1 MIAKS
6 AIQKKTGAR
15 GLRAIME
22 KLLLDCMYETP
33 ESDITVVEVS
43 ILFNIIFWETSYI
56 KGQLISEANFF
67 ILISSK
73 KRTKLFFGFCLYHV
87 RWCDQNCAFHN

>member
-6 AIQKKTGAR
+6 AIKKKTGAR

-43 ILFNIIFWETSYI
+43 TLADSGLF
-56 KGQLISEANFF
+56 
-67 ILISSK
+67 
-73 KRTKLFFGFCLYHV
+73 
-87 RWCDQNCAFHN
+87 